1 MKVLHIGLDD
11 TLGGIERFIINYFN
25 ACSSNVFFGFITTV
39 NEFKYSLDDMIKNKK
54 YQVHHVTN
62 ITNPVKYVLSVK
74 MIIDQF
80 NYDVV
85 HIHKNSLA
93 NILPIIAAKLSHVDK
108 IIVHAHSSQ
117 PSRHRMIGSVL
128 HKINK
133 NFLCQFKIERLA
145 CSKTAAEW
153 MFGNKKSTI
162 IYNAINISYFQYN
175 LEMRKKLRKEMNLDN
190 NCLTIGSI
198 ARISPEKN
206 QLFLLNIIYRII
218 QKRPQSKLILIGGF
232 GNSVE
237 EIKYNEKVLDKIKKL
252 HLENNVI
259 LLGSRDDAYKY
270 YQVFDVFVLPSK
282 WEGLGIVAIE
292 AQVSGLKCICSE
304 NIPSEAKVIDDI
316 FVTLPLDDI
325 NSWCNEIIKPY
336 ERIDR
341 YNEFINSN
349 YNIDNEVKALM
360 TIYNKQ

>member
-54 YQVHHVTN
+54 YQVHHVTD

-133 NFLCQFKIERLA
+133 NFLCQFKTQTSHRKNMYISHSHTPFSNKHHQA
-145 CSKTAAEW
+145 TDFCSALRIYSGSLLT
-153 MFGNKKSTI
+153 KSC
-162 IYNAINISYFQYN
+162 AI
-175 LEMRKKLRKEMNLDN
+175 
-190 NCLTIGSI
+190 T
-198 ARISPEKN
+198 
-206 QLFLLNIIYRII
+206 
-218 QKRPQSKLILIGGF
+218 
-232 GNSVE
+232 
-237 EIKYNEKVLDKIKKL
+237 
-252 HLENNVI
+252 
-259 LLGSRDDAYKY
+259 
-270 YQVFDVFVLPSK
+270 
-282 WEGLGIVAIE
+282 
-292 AQVSGLKCICSE
+292 CICS
-304 NIPSEAKVIDDI
+304 SVA
-316 FVTLPLDDI
+316 
-325 NSWCNEIIKPY
+325 
-336 ERIDR
+336 
-341 YNEFINSN
+341 
-349 YNIDNEVKALM
+349 
-360 TIYNKQ
+360 